1 VTTEIRKV
9 TGRRVWDSRARP
21 TVEVDVE
28 LAGGARGRAIAP
40 AGASRGKNEA
50 SDLRDGGLALG
61 GFGVERAVANV
72 NEAIASALAGL
83 DATDQAGVDKVLVG
97 LDGTLTMSRLGGNA
111 TIATSMAVLQAAAA
125 AAGDPLWRYL
135 ARGRPVELPLPEI
148 QIFGGGAHAARRIDI
163 QDLLVM
169 PVGASSFDESLVMA
183 SEIYRAAGDVM
194 GQRGRRAGVSDEGGW
209 WPEFASNEE
218 ALETLAAA
226 IEVAGYSAREVVI
239 SLDIAA
245 SQFGADGRYTL
256 ALEQRE
262 LSTDEWLDVLVGWVD
277 RYPIASIEDP
287 VAEDDAD
294 GMRAFTSAVG
304 DRVQVV
310 GDDFLVTSAD
320 RIAAAAAAGACNAV
334 LLKPNQT
341 GTVTGTLRALEAAQ
355 SQDWGTIVS
364 ARSGETEDV
373 TIVHLAIGWNAGQLK
388 VGSIARGERTAKWNE
403 GLRIEAG
410 FGSQARFAGRSAL
423 PGEPHI

>member
-1 VTTEIRKV
+1 VTTEIRKI

-50 SDLRDGGLALG
+50 TELRDGGLAFG
-61 GFGVERAVANV
+61 GMGVKRAVENV
-72 NEAIASALAGL
+72 NEAIASALVGL
-83 DATDQAGVDKVLVG
+83 DATDQAGVDKVLVS
-97 LDGTLTMSRLGGNA
+97 LDGSPAMSRLGGNA
-111 TIATSMAVLQAAAA
+111 TIATSMAVLHAAAA
-125 AAGDPLWRYL
+125 AADDPLWRYL
-135 ARGRPVELPLPEI
+135 ARGRPVELPLPEV
-148 QIFGGGAHAARRIDI
+148 QIFGGGLHAARRIDI

-169 PVGASSFDESLVMA
+169 PVGASSFDESLMMA
-183 SEIYRAAGDVM
+183 AEVYRAAGEVM
-194 GQRGRRAGVSDEGGW
+194 GQRRRAGVSDEGGW

-218 ALETLAAA
+218 ALETLAEA
-226 IEVAGYSAREVVI
+226 IEAAGYSAEEIVI

-245 SQFGADGRYTL
+245 SQFGAAGRYTL

-287 VAEDDAD
+287 VGEDDAD
-294 GMRAFTSAVG
+294 GMQAFTTAVG

-310 GDDFLVTSAD
+310 GDDFLVTNAD
-320 RIAAAAAAGACNAV
+320 RITAAATAGACNAV
-334 LLKPNQT
+334 LLKPNQS
-341 GTVTGTLRALEAAQ
+341 GTLTETLRAFEAAQ
-355 SQDWGTIVS
+355 SRAWGTIIS

-403 GLRIEAG
+403 VLRIEESL
-410 FGSQARFAGRSAL
+410 GSHARFAGRSAL
-423 PGEPHI
+423 LRGAHA